1 MSGRRLAVSLDAVV
15 LAVTDDTPRVLVTE
29 DRATLPALPSGPLD
43 VDHDATLERG
53 LRRYVREQTGLEL
66 GYVEQLYTFGDRDR
80 APDAAHMRRLS
91 VGYLALVHE
100 TAAAPGTRWADVHEF
115 LPWED
120 HRDGSP
126 EVVDDLQARLAS
138 WAGTDRQRRHRITI
152 TFGPPWDGI
161 RALERYELLYG
172 VGLVDE
178 RAHDDHQP
186 TAEPGAGRAMRD
198 DHRRI
203 LATAIGRIRG
213 KLTYRPIVFELVAEP
228 FTLLELQR
236 TVEALS
242 GVGLHKQNFRRLV
255 LGSGLVEGTGETR
268 QTGAGRP
275 AQLFR
280 YRPEVQLERP
290 RPGLGQPYR

>member
-1 MSGRRLAVSLDAVV
+1 MTPRALAVSLDAVV
-15 LAVTDDTPRVLVTE
+15 LAVTEHSPRVLVTTHDE
-29 DRATLPALPSGPLD
+29 PALALPSGPLD
-43 VDHDATLERG
+43 VEHDETLERG

-80 APDAAHMRRLS
+80 APDSDAVRRLS
-91 VGYLALVHE
+91 VGYLALVQE
-100 TAAAPGTRWADVHEF
+100 TTAVAGTRWVDVHDL

-120 HRDGSP
+120 HRGGQP
-126 EVVDDLQARLAS
+126 PVVAELRSALTS
-138 WAGTDRQRRHRITI
+138 WAGEDEARLQRLAM
-152 TFGPPWDGI
+152 TFQTPWDGI

-172 VGLVDE
+172 VALVAE
-178 RAHDDHQP
+178 RFRDDHRQP
-186 TAEPGAGRAMRD
+186 PELLTGTPMQG

-203 LATAIGRIRG
+203 LATALGRIRG
-213 KLTYRPIVFELVAEP
+213 KLTYRPVVFELMAEP

-242 GVGLHKQNFRRLV
+242 GLDLHKQNFRRLV

-290 RPGLGQPYR
+290 RPGFGLPYR

>member
-1 MSGRRLAVSLDAVV
+1 VSGRRLAVSLDAVV

-29 DRATLPALPSGPLD
+29 EPRALPALPSGPLD
-43 VDHDATLERG
+43 VDHDETLERG
-53 LRRYVREQTGLEL
+53 LRRYVREQTGLDV

-80 APDAAHMRRLS
+80 APDAARMRRLS

-100 TAAAPGTRWADVHEF
+100 TAAATGTRWADVHEF

-120 HRDGSP
+120 HRDGRP
-126 EVVDDLQARLAS
+126 AVVDELQAELMA
-138 WAGTDRQRRHRITI
+138 WAGSDEQRRHRIAI

-172 VGLVDE
+172 VGLVAE
-178 RAHDDHQP
+178 RAHDDHATP
-186 TAEPGAGRAMRD
+186 SAPGAGRTMRA

-203 LATAIGRIRG
+203 LSTAIGRIRG
-213 KLTYRPIVFELVAEP
+213 KLTYRPIVFELVSEP

-255 LGSGLVEGTGETR
+255 LGSGLVEGIGETR
-268 QTGAGRP
+268 HTGAGRP

>member
-1 MSGRRLAVSLDAVV
+1 MSERRLAVSLDAVV
-15 LAVTDDTPRVLVTE
+15 LAVTDDTARVLVTE
-29 DRATLPALPSGPLD
+29 DTAGPPALPSGPLD
-43 VDHDATLERG
+43 VDGDATLERG
-53 LRRYVREQTGLEL
+53 QRRYVAEQTGLEL

-80 APDAAHMRRLS
+80 APDAATTRRLS
-91 VGYLALVHE
+91 VGYLALVQE
-100 TAAAPGTRWADVHEF
+100 TPATPGTRWADVHEF

-120 HRDGSP
+120 HRHGRP
-126 EVVDDLQARLAS
+126 EIVDALTAELEHWAGADPGRRQRLAM
-138 WAGTDRQRRHRITI
+138 
-152 TFGPPWDGI
+152 TFGATWDGI

-172 VGLVDE
+172 VGLVAE
-178 RAHDDHQP
+178 RAADDQRP
-186 TAEPGAGRAMRD
+186 LPATGAGHRMRG

-203 LATAIGRIRG
+203 LATALGRIRG
-213 KLTYRPIVFELVAEP
+213 KLTYRPVVFELVPEP

-242 GVGLHKQNFRRLV
+242 GVGLHKQNFRRLA

-268 QTGAGRP
+268 RTGAGRP

-280 YRPEVQLERP
+280 YRPEVQFERP

>member
-1 MSGRRLAVSLDAVV
+1 MSSRHLAVSLDAVI
-15 LAVTDDTPRVLVTE
+15 LAVTDDTARVLVTE
-29 DRATLPALPSGPLD
+29 DGDGPPALPSGPLD
-43 VDHDATLERG
+43 VDGDATLERG
-53 LRRYVREQTGLEL
+53 LRRYVAEQTGLEL

-80 APDAAHMRRLS
+80 APDAATTRRLS
-91 VGYLALVHE
+91 VGYLALVQE
-100 TAAAPGTRWADVHEF
+100 TPASPGTRWVEVHDF

-120 HRDGSP
+120 HRQGRP
-126 EVVDDLQARLAS
+126 AVVDELTAALDR
-138 WAGTDRQRRHRITI
+138 WAGTDPDRQQRLAV
-152 TFGPPWDGI
+152 TFGVAWDGI

-172 VGLVDE
+172 VGLVAE
-178 RAHDDHQP
+178 RAVDDREP
-186 TAEPGAGRAMRD
+186 IADTACGRRMRG

-203 LATAIGRIRG
+203 LATALGRIRG
-213 KLTYRPIVFELVAEP
+213 KLTYRPIVFELVPEP

-268 QTGAGRP
+268 RTGTGRP

>member
-1 MSGRRLAVSLDAVV
+1 MSSREIAVSLDAVV
-15 LAVTDDTPRVLVTE
+15 LAVTDETARVLVT
-29 DRATLPALPSGPLD
+29 DPLDGPPALPSGPLD

-53 LRRYVREQTGLEL
+53 LRRYVTDQTGLEL

-80 APDAAHMRRLS
+80 ARDAATTRRLS
-91 VGYLALVHE
+91 VGYLALVQE
-100 TAAAPGTRWADVHEF
+100 TPVTPGTRWVDVHEF

-120 HRDGSP
+120 HRHGRPPVID
-126 EVVDDLQARLAS
+126 ELTTALQD
-138 WAGTDRQRRHRITI
+138 WAGTRPDRRQRVAM
-152 TFGPPWDGI
+152 TFGSTWDGI

-172 VGLVDE
+172 VGLVAE
-178 RAHDDHQP
+178 RAVEDHQP
-186 TAEPGAGRAMRD
+186 LPDAAVGRRMRG

-203 LATAIGRIRG
+203 LATALGRIRG
-213 KLTYRPIVFELVAEP
+213 KLTYRPVVFELVPAP

-268 QTGAGRP
+268 QAGAGRP

-280 YRPEVQLERP
+280 YRPDVQLERP

>member
-1 MSGRRLAVSLDAVV
+1 VSARQLAVSLDAVV

-29 DRATLPALPSGPLD
+29 EPGARAALPSGPLD
-43 VDHDATLERG
+43 VDHDETLERG

-66 GYVEQLYTFGDRDR
+66 EYVEQLYTFGDRDR
-80 APDAAHMRRLS
+80 APDAARMRRLS

-100 TAAAPGTRWADVHEF
+100 TAGAAGTRWADVHEF

-120 HRDGSP
+120 HREGRP
-126 EVVDDLQARLAS
+126 EVVDELQARVTA
-138 WAGTDRQRRHRITI
+138 WAGDDRRRRQRVAI

-161 RALERYELLYG
+161 RALERYELLYDI
-172 VGLVDE
+172 GLVAE
-178 RAHDDHQP
+178 RAHDDHA
-186 TAEPGAGRAMRD
+186 TPGEDEVGRAMRA

-203 LATAIGRIRG
+203 LSTAIGRIRG
-213 KLTYRPIVFELVAEP
+213 KLTYRPVVFELVSEP

-255 LGSGLVEGTGETR
+255 LGSGLVEGTGQTR
-268 QTGAGRP
+268 RTGAGRP

>member
-1 MSGRRLAVSLDAVV
+1 VSPRHLAVSLDAVV
-15 LAVTDDTPRVLVTE
+15 LAVTDDDARVLVTE
-29 DRATLPALPSGPLD
+29 DGAGPPALPSGPLD

-53 LRRYVREQTGLEL
+53 LRRYVAEQTGLAL

-80 APDAAHMRRLS
+80 APDAATTRRLS
-91 VGYLALVHE
+91 VGYLALVQE
-100 TAAAPGTRWADVHEF
+100 TPVPPGTRWVDLHEF

-120 HRDGSP
+120 HRHGP
-126 EVVDDLQARLAS
+126 PRVVDELTTALEG
-138 WAGTDRQRRHRITI
+138 WAGAHTDRRQRIAM
-152 TFGPPWDGI
+152 TFGATWDGI

-172 VGLVDE
+172 VGLVAE
-178 RAHDDHQP
+178 RAVDDQRPPTTTAVGQP
-186 TAEPGAGRAMRD
+186 MRG

-203 LATAIGRIRG
+203 LATALGRIRG
-213 KLTYRPIVFELVAEP
+213 KLTYRPVVFELVPEP
-228 FTLLELQR
+228 FTLFELQR

-242 GVGLHKQNFRRLV
+242 GVALHKQNFRRLV

-268 QTGAGRP
+268 QAGAGRP